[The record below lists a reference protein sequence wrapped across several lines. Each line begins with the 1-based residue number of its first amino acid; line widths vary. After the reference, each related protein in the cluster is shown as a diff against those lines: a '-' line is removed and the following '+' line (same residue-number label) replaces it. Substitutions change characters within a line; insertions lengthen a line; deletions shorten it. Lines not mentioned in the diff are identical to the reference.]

1 MRQRVRDTK
10 PDWNVV
16 VLTGTGLVMKA
27 IAALSRLPGFTNLR
41 PSPHG
46 GVAIGNLAAEEG
58 GDAVDAL
65 GRAHAR
71 DPDAFRHVQRI
82 VPIERVVSYQR
93 DDVTEALCEAMAGEG
108 RRISGK
114 RFYVRCR
121 LRGLEERLEARAV
134 ERAIGA
140 YLLDL
145 AKAADT
151 AGEGRHTKVAFDDP
165 EIVVALEVIGRTVGY
180 ALHDRRAIDSPLIRP
195 R

>member
-46 GVAIGNLAAEEG
+46 GVAIGNLAADTG
-58 GDAVDAL
+58 GDAIDAL
-65 GRAHAR
+65 ARAHVGN
-71 DPDAFRHVQRI
+71 PDAFRHVQRI
-82 VPIERVVSYQR
+82 VPIERVVSFER

-121 LRGLEERLEARAV
+121 LRGMEARLEARAV

-145 AKAADT
+145 AGGAA
-151 AGEGRHTKVAFDDP
+151 KVAFDDP
-165 EIVVALEVIGRTVGY
+165 DVVVALEVVGRTVGY
-180 ALHDRRAIDSPLIRP
+180 AVHDRRAIDSPLVRP